1 MTNNLPPESIQ
12 KPSKF
17 GRPKKAES
25 DKRSN
30 PVKLSFTDEEL
41 KRLETTSKFKG
52 YSQISR
58 YAHDCIIDAITDKE
72 LTTQPPPVPLINKE
86 AVNQLM
92 GACNNLNQL
101 TRHFNSQPDEFQKKW
116 ISSIHYLNKVAFFC
130 GISMLY
136 IQGRDTAAKELL
148 QHRDKSSIELEHM
161 EIVINGPATINIS
174 LSNDIQ
180 KILNRIEQEITSLR
194 TTRYAE
200 AESQLIQQIDILKLF
215 LISTACFLLGNNEE
229 GIKHLTVAAQ
239 KQTEFDHGNS

>member
-41 KRLETTSKFKG
+41 KRLETASKFKG

-72 LTTQPPPVPLINKE
+72 LTTQPPVPLVNKE
-86 AVNQLM
+86 AVNQLA

-116 ISSIHYLNKVAFFC
+116 ISSIHYLNRVAFFC

-136 IQGRDTAAKELL
+136 IQGRDGAAKDLL
-148 QHRDKSSIELEHM
+148 EHRDKSNIELEHV
-161 EIVINGPATINIS
+161 EIIINGPGSINIS
-174 LSNDIQ
+174 LSNEINSLINSINKNIESGRLSNDAETDHLLMRDIG
-180 KILNRIEQEITSLR
+180 
-194 TTRYAE
+194 
-200 AESQLIQQIDILKLF
+200 ILKHF
-215 LISTACFLLGNNEE
+215 LIATACFLLGNNSE
-229 GIKHLTVAAQ
+229 GGKYFTHAVRL
-239 KQTEFDHGNS
+239 QTEFQNGNS